1 MATLKPTLTLQ
12 ADAGDITSDEINFT
26 VTNSLTVSNTGKK
39 VISNGRIATAAGNGV
54 TVLDSADYGKSYVYV
69 RNIDDNI
76 AIEIVIGGTPTNLGT
91 LAAGEFGYFVWDGTN
106 SLKAIS
112 ASGTPVLEYAVFE
125 A

>member
-69 RNIDDNI
+69 RNIDSNI
-76 AIEIVIGGTPTNLGT
+76 AIEIAIGGTPTNLGT